1 MNMPAGHTD
10 IRPLM
15 SERRVGVIGALLAAI
30 GPISMALFT
39 PAMPEIVHAFGT
51 TESAVKL
58 TLSLYFAGFAFAQLA
73 CGPLSDG
80 FGRKPVITAFMGI
93 YLLASIAAILAP
105 TIHMLIAARFLQGVG
120 AAAGIAISRAI
131 VRDLFAG
138 ERSARIMNLI
148 GVILAIGPAVS
159 PTLGGITMELFGW
172 HAIFLFML
180 AMAIAIILTV
190 KFALVETV
198 KRDLTRIR
206 PKALLG
212 SYASLISSPHFLT
225 AALAVA
231 GSAGAI
237 YTQATVL
244 PFILID
250 RVGLSPT
257 QFGMGMLMQ
266 TGGYLIGSL
275 LARQLMKRFG
285 AFRLVP
291 AGLVFV
297 AIGAAFMGI
306 GLRLH
311 APSYLLVMGPVG
323 FYTFGIAFV
332 LPAMQTAALAPFPRI
347 AGAAAA
353 MAGFMQM
360 GAGLLGGTVAAVFF
374 DDPVEALATIIP
386 AMGLIAILAWIAWR
400 LLPDQEPPLPASLQA
415 SVEQEAAIEAAAM
428 PQ

>member
-1 MNMPAGHTD
+1 
-10 IRPLM
+10 
-15 SERRVGVIGALLAAI
+15 
-30 GPISMALFT
+30 
-39 PAMPEIVHAFGT
+39 MPEIVHAFGT

-93 YLLASIAAILAP
+93 YLAASIAAILAP
-105 TIHMLIAARFLQGVG
+105 TIHLLIAARFLQGVG

-172 HAIFLFML
+172 HAIFVFML
-180 AMAIAIILTV
+180 AMAVAIILTV

-198 KRDLTRIR
+198 KRDLSRIR

-212 SYASLISSPHFLT
+212 SYASLLCSPHFLT
-225 AALAVA
+225 AALVVA

-275 LARQLMKRFG
+275 LARQLMRGFG

-297 AIGAAFMGI
+297 AVGAAFMAV

-400 LLPDQEPPLPASLQA
+400 LLPDREPPLPASLQA
-415 SVEQEAAIEAAAM
+415 SVEEEAAIEAAAI

>member
-1 MNMPAGHTD
+1 M
-10 IRPLM
+10 
-15 SERRVGVIGALLAAI
+15 
-30 GPISMALFT
+30 
-39 PAMPEIVHAFGT
+39 
-51 TESAVKL
+51 
-58 TLSLYFAGFAFAQLA
+58 
-73 CGPLSDG
+73 
-80 FGRKPVITAFMGI
+80 
-93 YLLASIAAILAP
+93 
-105 TIHMLIAARFLQGVG
+105 
-120 AAAGIAISRAI
+120 
-131 VRDLFAG
+131 
-138 ERSARIMNLI
+138 
-148 GVILAIGPAVS
+148 
-159 PTLGGITMELFGW
+159 
-172 HAIFLFML
+172 
-180 AMAIAIILTV
+180 
-190 KFALVETV
+190 
-198 KRDLTRIR
+198 
-206 PKALLG
+206 
-212 SYASLISSPHFLT
+212 
-225 AALAVA
+225 
-231 GSAGAI
+231 
-237 YTQATVL
+237 L

-275 LARQLMKRFG
+275 LVRQLMRRFG

-415 SVEQEAAIEAAAM
+415 SVEEEAAIEAAAM